1 MFDDNFGVGL
11 ILDLYSVVR
20 CKKLFPVPRP
30 RRAVPPIV
38 QRHLSALIWNKFWL
52 PTTATPL
59 AAPLPPIRALPLHRL
74 GLTLFKIQQ
83 PLQTDTEYVVQSDL
97 NYISEIKYTIRSI
110 VCEAFCHSVTRSLGH
125 SVTWSLCH
133 LVTWSLGQGHS
144 VTWSPSHSII
154 WSLGH
159 LVTRPLGH

>member
-110 VCEAFCHSVTRSLGH
+110 VCEASCHLVTRSLGH

-133 LVTWSLGQGHS
+133 LVTL
-144 VTWSPSHSII
+144 
-154 WSLGH
+154 SLGH
-159 LVTRPLGH
+159 LVTWSRSLGHLVT